1 MKLNGKRIKYLI
13 FVLILLAITTVSGIY
28 AYTSY
33 EIATVENSV
42 VSGAVNIELKE
53 YIEDS
58 SGNVTE
64 IESLNEHVIPNE
76 NLPFTV
82 KVYNKGIK
90 AYLRIKYE
98 YVNANFN
105 IDDIN
110 MDVTDWIKKGD
121 YYYYKRVLNEN
132 EYVELFNGY
141 TIPDNIEGE
150 YNFVITAEA
159 IQSEHFNVNFESDSP
174 WGNIVIEDSIDD
186 NYDISTINVASNTVV
201 DYKDDSR
208 KFIDI
213 PADFMANISLL
224 KPGDEISDYII
235 IKNVSEKEIEIF
247 MKNVNLSSVLN
258 ENYKYLNLKVY
269 DDFNKLMYDG
279 VILQDTMTSLGRFK
293 PGKSMRLKFVVK
305 FLEENENITSIKDY
319 KIGWKFYMNEIEEE
333 KGIIDIINP
342 HTGDGIIFWVIIFI
356 ISLCLLALT
365 IKKFI
370 LAKNVD

>member
-1 MKLNGKRIKYLI
+1 MRVNHKRIKYAILI
-13 FVLILLAITTVSGIY
+13 LILLVVTTISGIY

-33 EIATVENSV
+33 EIATVENNV

-58 SGNVTE
+58 NGQQVEVDTVD
-64 IESLNEHVIPNE
+64 EHVLPSE
-76 NLPFTV
+76 NIPFTV
-82 KVYNKGIK
+82 RINNKGIK

-98 YVNANFN
+98 YINAIFN
-105 IDDIN
+105 INDIN
-110 MDVTDWIKKGD
+110 MDDTNWVKKGD
-121 YYYYKRVLNEN
+121 YYYYKNVLNEG
-132 EYVELFNGY
+132 EIVELFNGY
-141 TIPDNIEGE
+141 TIPNNIEGE
-150 YNFVITAEA
+150 YNFIITAEA
-159 IQSEHFNVNFESDSP
+159 IQSEHFDVNFESDTP

-186 NYDISTINVASNTVV
+186 DYDISTINVASNTVV

-213 PADFMANISLL
+213 PADFMKNISLL

-235 IKNVSEKEIEIF
+235 IKNVSDKEIEIF

-258 ENYKYLNLKVY
+258 TNYRYLNLKVY
-269 DDFNKLMYDG
+269 DEINGLVYDG
-279 VILQDTMTSLGRFK
+279 SILQDTMTSLGKFK
-293 PGKSMRLKFVVK
+293 PGNSKRLKFVVN
-305 FLEENENITSIKDY
+305 FLVENENVTSIKDY
-319 KIGWKFYMNEIEEE
+319 KIGWKFYLNEIEEE

-365 IKKFI
+365 IKRFI
-370 LAKNVD
+370 LAKKY